1 MSRKSI
7 RYGIKTAIEAF
18 YSGPVYIT
26 RRIDAR
32 EISEYINVFLSSGSA
47 VTDAGIYSQVTG
59 RLVITVAKKG
69 ATDDDLDTIGDQIDA
84 MITTIDYTSIGAIG
98 AYFTEFS
105 YADDDDEFE
114 KLHLTY
120 DIIY

>member
-1 MSRKSI
+1 MSRKNI
-7 RYGIKTAIEAF
+7 RDGIKTAIELF

-32 EISEYINVFLSSGSA
+32 EIDEYINVFLSSGSA
-47 VTDAGIYSQVTG
+47 VTDIGVYRQVNA
-59 RLVITVAKKG
+59 RLVITIAKKG
-69 ATDDDLDTIGDQIDA
+69 ATDDDLDTIGDLIDE
-84 MITTIDYTSIGAIG
+84 MIDTINYTSLGAIG